1 MISNILTL
9 IRIKDWLKNIV
20 IFFPII
26 FSNNLQSAEL
36 LISVVKVFFI
46 FSFTSTCI
54 YIFNDIIDI
63 EDDKIH
69 KIKKFQKP
77 LAANTLSK
85 NLAYFL
91 LILFLIFSIILL
103 CFNIFIISFIAAY
116 FLINISY
123 SLYFK
128 RIPYFEMLIICTGY
142 LIRLYAGSHTVNVD
156 TSIILAMS
164 IFSLSFFIIAIKRF
178 VELNNQ
184 ETSRVSNLDYSQNT
198 IKIIIIFSSFVFLF
212 CSLIFFIFFN
222 NKLLILFP
230 ILLFIKIRYYIL
242 SLSLNIGEFP
252 IDVVLKDKLL
262 LLSCL
267 ALSFLTL
274 YLYY

>member
-26 FSNNLQSAEL
+26 FSNNLNSNDL
-36 LISVVKVFFI
+36 LISVLLIFFI

-69 KIKKFQKP
+69 KIKKNKKP
-77 LAANTLSK
+77 LASK
-85 NLAYFL
+85 AISIKFAYFL
-91 LILFLIFSIILL
+91 LLLFFLLTTLLLFFNTYIL
-103 CFNIFIISFIAAY
+103 Y
-116 FLINISY
+116 FVGTYFFINISY

-128 RIPYFEMLIICTGY
+128 KIPYFEIILICTGY
-142 LIRLYAGSHTVNVD
+142 LIRLYAGSYVINVE
-156 TSIILAMS
+156 TSLILSLS
-164 IFSLSFFIIAIKRF
+164 IFSLSFYIIAIKRL
-178 VELNNQ
+178 VELSNQ
-184 ETSRVSNLDYSQNT
+184 ETARVSNLNYSRNKLKNLT
-198 IKIIIIFSSFVFLF
+198 ILSSFIFLF
-212 CSLIFFIFFN
+212 CSLVFFLFLN
-222 NKLLILFP
+222 NSLLTLFP
-230 ILLFIKIRYYIL
+230 ILLFLKIRYYKL
-242 SLSLNIGEFP
+242 SISLNMGEFP
-252 IDVVLKDKLL
+252 IDLVFKDKLL

-267 ALSFLTL
+267 ALFVTTI